1 MCNLTLTFKRSQ
13 QQCCN
18 KQQLPLVPHVHY
30 QHQIGSMCPYV
41 MGGTPVTRTH
51 THTHTH
57 TQAKVKVVVV
67 AAAAEKECEPV
78 GMPQEGAL
86 GNSFLKCF
94 HQMCL
99 PTAVQK
105 L

>member
-57 TQAKVKVVVV
+57 TSKGESSGSSSSSRERV
-67 AAAAEKECEPV
+67 
-78 GMPQEGAL
+78 
-86 GNSFLKCF
+86 
-94 HQMCL
+94 
-99 PTAVQK
+99 
-105 L
+105 

>member
-1 MCNLTLTFKRSQ
+1 
-13 QQCCN
+13 
-18 KQQLPLVPHVHY
+18 LVACALMSWEEHPSPVH
-30 QHQIGSMCPYV
+30 
-41 MGGTPVTRTH
+41 TH

>member
-18 KQQLPLVPHVHY
+18 EQQLPLVPHVHY

-51 THTHTH
+51 THTHTS
-57 TQAKVKVVVV
+57 KGESSGSSSSSRERV
-67 AAAAEKECEPV
+67 
-78 GMPQEGAL
+78 
-86 GNSFLKCF
+86 
-94 HQMCL
+94 
-99 PTAVQK
+99 
-105 L
+105 